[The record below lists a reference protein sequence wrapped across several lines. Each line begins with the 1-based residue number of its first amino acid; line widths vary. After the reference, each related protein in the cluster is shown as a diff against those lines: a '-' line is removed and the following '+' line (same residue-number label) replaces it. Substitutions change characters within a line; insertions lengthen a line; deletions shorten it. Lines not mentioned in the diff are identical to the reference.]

1 MQVYNIITIL
11 IVLAAIFG
19 YINHRFIRLPGSIGI
34 MLLSLMVSLLTVGL
48 GLIFPDFFSSI
59 SQIMGTI
66 DFHTAVMKIMLS
78 FLLFAGAI
86 QVDYK
91 KLRNERT
98 AIITFSTIGV
108 IISTLVVG
116 FLLYWCIS
124 LFGLSVNLLYCMIF
138 GALISPTDPV
148 AVLGILKRTKISP
161 SLETKISGESLFN
174 DGAAVVLF
182 ILFYEVAQLGIE
194 NVSIWDILWLFI
206 REAGGGVLLG
216 LGLGYVGYQVIKS
229 IDNYV
234 VEVMATLA
242 IVMGGYLLAETLTVS
257 GPLAMVI
264 AGLITGNMSMDA
276 VASDTTR
283 DYLGKFWELIDALM
297 NSILFLLIGLEI
309 LIVPFNFTLLV
320 LGCIG
325 IIVVLIARYFSIRIP
340 MLFTGYQNPFQSNSV
355 PILVWGAL
363 RGGISVA
370 LALSVPKYMYGEMF
384 VSITYIIVLFSIL
397 VQGLT
402 IGKFAKKLTREDP
415 SLSK

>member
-1 MQVYNIITIL
+1 MEVYNIITIL

-34 MLLSLMVSLLTVGL
+34 MLLSLMVSLLTVGA
-48 GLIFPDFFSSI
+48 GLVFPDFFS
-59 SQIMGTI
+59 QINQIIGTI

-98 AIITFSTIGV
+98 AIITFSTLGV

-124 LFGLSVNLLYCMIF
+124 LFGLQVNLLYCLIF

-148 AVLGILKRTKISP
+148 AVLGILKRTKIAP

-182 ILFYEVAQLGIE
+182 ILFYEIAQLGFE
-194 NVSIWDILWLFI
+194 NVSVWDILWLFV

-216 LGLGYVGYQVIKS
+216 MGLGYVGYQVIKS

-234 VEVMATLA
+234 VEVMTTLA

-276 VASDTTR
+276 VASDVTR

-309 LIVPFNFTLLV
+309 LIIPFNFTLLF
-320 LGCIG
+320 LGCTG
-325 IIVVLIARYFSIRIP
+325 ILVVIIARYISVRIP
-340 MLFTGYQNPFQSNSV
+340 ILFFGYQKPFQKSSV

-402 IGKFAKKLTREDP
+402 IGRFAKKLTSENATI
-415 SLSK
+415 SQ

>member
-1 MQVYNIITIL
+1 MEVYNIITIL

-34 MLLSLMVSLLTVGL
+34 MLLSLMVSLLTVGA
-48 GLIFPDFFSSI
+48 GLVFPDFFS
-59 SQIMGTI
+59 QINQIIGTI

-98 AIITFSTIGV
+98 AIITFSTLGV

-116 FLLYWCIS
+116 FLLYWCIF
-124 LFGLSVNLLYCMIF
+124 LFGLQVNLLYCLIF

-148 AVLGILKRTKISP
+148 AVLGILKRTKIAP

-182 ILFYEVAQLGIE
+182 ILFYEIAQLGFE
-194 NVSIWDILWLFI
+194 NVSVWDILWLFV

-216 LGLGYVGYQVIKS
+216 MGLGYVGYQVIKS

-234 VEVMATLA
+234 VEVMTTLA

-276 VASDTTR
+276 VASDVTR

-309 LIVPFNFTLLV
+309 LIIPFNFTLLF
-320 LGCIG
+320 LGCTG
-325 IIVVLIARYFSIRIP
+325 ILVVLIARYISVRIP
-340 MLFTGYQNPFQSNSV
+340 ILFFGYQKPFQKSSV

-402 IGKFAKKLTREDP
+402 IGRFAKKLTSENATI
-415 SLSK
+415 SQ